1 MIEIL
6 SANFEMSL
14 NFGLIPEKSP
24 RVCATEAYDLP
35 CFEPDHCPTG
45 LLVNR
50 GASMAHG
57 ITLRPSNQEE
67 VVDRVQPGDTFPHHE
82 H

>member
-1 MIEIL
+1 MIEIV

-14 NFGLIPEKSP
+14 NLQLILEKSP
-24 RVCATEAYDLP
+24 RVCAIEAFDLP
-35 CFEPDHCPTG
+35 CFEP
-45 LLVNR
+45 
-50 GASMAHG
+50 GASMAYG

-67 VVDRVQPGDTFPHHE
+67 VVNRFQPGDTLPHHE